1 MSFDPDDLWVDAIQ
15 GLNHIPPKLKRRL
28 YRIAMVVAF
37 GFSYLIDTILLALFS
52 AIGTIQSIVPLVYG
66 AASLGHVALFS
77 TLHWSGYSERFA
89 NRQMTAWQM
98 GYAVGVQLLGIIL
111 APVITTFFLA
121 ILFIVFAFG
130 ALRIS
135 FREAMIIWFL
145 TTVAVGLTLTLTGN
159 VRIVLPNPDNTE
171 FLLVS
176 ISFALILLRCIALG
190 YYASLLR
197 QQLYEKSRSF
207 EQDATHDPLTGVLN
221 RRVLSQILDEQISLR
236 QRKSI
241 PACLAM
247 LDIDC
252 FKSINDDFGHTTG
265 DRILRSLTAELR
277 MTLRDS
283 DKLVRYGGDEF
294 VIVLAATDPHE
305 ARQLTERI
313 RREIEAKAWKALPKE
328 RRISIS
334 IGLTEILSRDRSS
347 DPIARAD
354 QALYIAKR
362 NGRNQ
367 VVCSTDPLPS
377 QLDSEQLF

>member
-377 QLDSEQLF
+377 QLDNEQLF